1 MNNINKAVCFL
12 CLFLLSLT
20 QLHAQERDFSEIQ
33 ITSEKITD
41 NIYMLQGSGGNI
53 GVFVGDDGVF
63 MIDDQFAPLTDK
75 ILAAIKKISS
85 MPVSI
90 HEILHRHRR

>member
-1 MNNINKAVCFL
+1 MNSINKAVCFL